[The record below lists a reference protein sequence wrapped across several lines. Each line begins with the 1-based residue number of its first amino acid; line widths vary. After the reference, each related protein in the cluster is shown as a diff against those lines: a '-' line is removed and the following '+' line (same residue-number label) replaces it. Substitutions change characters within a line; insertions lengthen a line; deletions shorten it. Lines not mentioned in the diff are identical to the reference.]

1 MLNKYKHIIWDWN
14 GTLLDDTVFCVGIM
28 NGMLTRRKL
37 KNISVNH
44 YKNIFTFPVRTY
56 YAKVGLQVDD
66 DQFVLLSKEFI
77 YEYELNKLN
86 CRLFDGV
93 EEVLQSV
100 AACGLSQYILSAYSQ
115 NNLNEIVKHF
125 NLTKYFNGIKGLD
138 NIYAGSKVEIG
149 RQWIEE
155 LGLKKNEVILI
166 GDTLHDKEVADKI
179 GADCILIANGHQAK
193 LVLQASGVQ
202 TFNSLSELKLLNSF

>member
-1 MLNKYKHIIWDWN
+1 MIKNYKHVIWDWN
-14 GTLLDDTVFCVGIM
+14 GTLLDDTDFCVGIM

-37 KNISVNH
+37 KTISVNH

-56 YAKVGLQVDD
+56 YEKLGLQVDD

-93 EEVLQSV
+93 EEALRAV
-100 AACGLSQYILSAYSQ
+100 ADRGLSQSILSAYSQ
-115 NNLNEIVKHF
+115 NTLSEIVEHF
-125 NLTKYFNGIKGLD
+125 NLTKYFIGIKGLD

-149 RQWIEE
+149 RKWITE

-166 GDTLHDKEVADKI
+166 GDTLHDKQVADEI
-179 GADCILIANGHQAK
+179 GADCILIANGHQDK
-193 LVLQASGVQ
+193 SVLQAAGVQ
-202 TFNSLSELKLLNSF
+202 IFDGLSELKLLSSF

>member
-1 MLNKYKHIIWDWN
+1 MLKKYKHIIWDWN
-14 GTLLDDTVFCVGIM
+14 GTLLDDTDFCVNIM
-28 NGMLTRRKL
+28 NGMLTRRK
-37 KNISVNH
+37 KKSISVDY

-56 YAKVGLQVDD
+56 YEKVDLPVDD
-66 DQFVLLSKEFI
+66 EQFVLLSKEFI

-93 EEVLQSV
+93 EEVLQSIASIGV
-100 AACGLSQYILSAYSQ
+100 SQSILSAYSQ
-115 NNLNEIVKHF
+115 NTLYEIVSHF

-149 RQWIEE
+149 KQWIKE
-155 LGLKKNEVILI
+155 LGLIKSEVILI

-179 GADCILIANGHQAK
+179 GADCVLIANGHQDK
-193 LVLQASGVQ
+193 SVLQTAGVQ
-202 TFNSLSELKLLNSF
+202 ILDSLSELKLLGSF